1 MVCICGT
8 NLSEFL
14 SFDEAR
20 DRMRGIRRDLW
31 GISGDK
37 TCVAHGIIAR
47 PRVRR
52 VSAARPFV
60 GDIFGK
66 GGVSFG

>member
-1 MVCICGT
+1 
-8 NLSEFL
+8 
-14 SFDEAR
+14 
-20 DRMRGIRRDLW
+20 MRGIRRDLW